1 MRRYG
6 CANFPIAGTSLTEPM
21 SPIDATSTSRA
32 TRRKRERRVRRAQLA
47 GLLCLWLI
55 VSSACQPAREF
66 YFHDKDDLTFYR
78 GVATTIDYP
87 NVTSP
92 TPQVATSLP
101 PRTLWNHETT
111 EYWDISLQ
119 ETIQI
124 ALANSPVMHDLGGRV
139 VALPE
144 AARSVYDPAITE
156 TDPRYGVQAALSR
169 YDAIWSTGVF
179 WERDDRVT
187 NNLILGGG
195 VRELQ
200 QDGGL
205 FRTEVRKTTATG
217 AQFATRHIV
226 DYASNNLPFNLFP
239 SAWNTN
245 VEAEFRQPMLQ
256 GGGLEFNQIA
266 GPGARPGLYFQN
278 GVLLARVDTDRSL
291 AEFEEGV
298 RNFVNEV
305 ENAYWDLYLAYREL
319 DAAVAARDSALRT
332 WRRAKELLDRGALQG
347 TAANEARAAAQY
359 FAFRASVENALSGRT
374 GLATRATAASPS
386 GTLIGAGGLYAAESN
401 LRLMMGLP
409 ENDGRL
415 LRPGEEPTTARVAFD
430 WTEVAPEALERRV
443 ELRKQK
449 WLIKRRELELTAARN
464 FLLPKLDA
472 VGLYRWRGFG
482 NELIDPSGHQPEFE
496 NAYENLTSG
505 NFQEWQLGVQAEIP
519 LGFREGFTAVRNAQ
533 LKLSRERQLFA
544 EQERQV
550 SHDLAAAIR
559 EMHRAYEV
567 SQTRVNLRLR
577 AKDRVD
583 ALERELDAGRE
594 RLDQLLDAQRDL
606 AEADAAAIR
615 ALVEYNLAI
624 KAVHFQKGSL
634 LDYNEIHLAEG
645 PWPKKAYDDAL
656 RQAYRRA
663 AACHLD
669 YRMKKSEV
677 VSCGPYSQ
685 QVDALPSVE
694 IERLPASETVPT
706 PSPNAAPRVQE
717 PPSGPSPGSGTGSSS
732 VHAAAAQ
739 LPAHLS
745 GRRPIVVPAATPSA
759 NSPLQ
764 RRPPLDAP
772 TPGEQL
778 PLRTSSSVERASFE
792 LPSGKVLTAPVT
804 GSSTTWTP
812 PSLLP
817 ASSVEARPIEGTST
831 RVDTIPLRN
840 DLLRLPPT
848 NL

>member
-1 MRRYG
+1 MVRLFPTHAGHRACRDGSRRTLRAWLG
-6 CANFPIAGTSLTEPM
+6 CL
-21 SPIDATSTSRA
+21 
-32 TRRKRERRVRRAQLA
+32 L
-47 GLLCLWLI
+47 GLLSLL
-55 VSSACQPAREF
+55 SSACRPTREF
-66 YFHDKDDLTFYR
+66 YFHDENDLSHYK
-78 GVATTIDYP
+78 GVATTIDFP
-87 NVTSP
+87 NVE
-92 TPQVATSLP
+92 TPPPQAAMSMP
-101 PRTLWNHETT
+101 PRTLWNHEKTD
-111 EYWDISLQ
+111 YWNLSLQ
-119 ETIQI
+119 EAVQL

-144 AARSVYDPAITE
+144 ASRSVYDPAITE

-179 WERDDRVT
+179 WERDDRMT

-195 VRELQ
+195 VRDLQ

-205 FRTEVRKTTATG
+205 FRTQIQKTTATG
-217 AQFATRHIV
+217 AQFAARHHV
-226 DYASNNLPFNLFP
+226 DYAANNLPFNLFP

-245 VEAEFRQPMLQ
+245 VEAEFRQPMLR
-256 GGGLEFNQIA
+256 GGGLTFNQIA
-266 GPGARPGLYFQN
+266 GPGAQPGFYFQN

-319 DAAVAARDSALRT
+319 DAAVASRDSALRT
-332 WRRAKELLDRGALQG
+332 WRRAKELLDRGAIQG

-359 FAFRASVENALSGRT
+359 FAFRAAVENALSGRT
-374 GLATRATAASPS
+374 GVATRATATSPS
-386 GTLIGAGGLYAAESN
+386 GALVGAGGLYAAESN
-401 LRLMMGLP
+401 LRLMMGLT

-415 LRPGEEPTTARVAFD
+415 LRPAEEPTTARVAFE
-430 WTEVAPEALERRV
+430 WTEVAPEALIRRV

-449 WLIKRRELELTAARN
+449 WTIKRRELELTAARN

-482 NELIDPSGHQPEFE
+482 NELLDPSGNQPEFQ

-533 LKLSRERQLFA
+533 LKLSRERQLYS

-550 SHDLAAAIR
+550 AHDLAAAIR
-559 EMHRAYEV
+559 EMHRAYDV
-567 SQTRVNLRLR
+567 SQTRMNLRMR

-606 AEADAAAIR
+606 AEADAGAIR

-645 PWPKKAYDDAL
+645 PWPRKAYDDAL

-663 AACHLD
+663 AACELD
-669 YRMKKSEV
+669 YRMKKSQV
-677 VSCGPYSQ
+677 VSCGPYAQ
-685 QVDALPSVE
+685 QTEMLQTIEVESV
-694 IERLPASETVPT
+694 PAGESVPA
-706 PSPNAAPRVQE
+706 PLPNAAPAAPL
-717 PPSGPSPGSGTGSSS
+717 PPTAPISHRRTVPPE
-732 VHAAAAQ
+732 AAQ
-739 LPAHLS
+739 LPPHLS
-745 GRRPIVVPAATPSA
+745 APPANAGSGSPAPPEAASAPASRAPLVTPAPANSSPADMTGSIAPVSFSSPLGETLNIAPRQQSVPAAVPPA
-759 NSPLQ
+759 PADA
-764 RRPPLDAP
+764 RPM
-772 TPGEQL
+772 
-778 PLRTSSSVERASFE
+778 TSSA
-792 LPSGKVLTAPVT
+792 
-804 GSSTTWTP
+804 
-812 PSLLP
+812 
-817 ASSVEARPIEGTST
+817 TST
-831 RVDTIPLRN
+831 DTVAPREG
-840 DLLRLPPT
+840 LLRLPPT
-848 NL
+848 VH